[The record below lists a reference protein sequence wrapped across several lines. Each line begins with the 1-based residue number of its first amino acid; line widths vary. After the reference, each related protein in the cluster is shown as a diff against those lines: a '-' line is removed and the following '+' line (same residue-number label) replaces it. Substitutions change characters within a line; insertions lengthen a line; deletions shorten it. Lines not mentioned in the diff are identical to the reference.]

1 MAASMPKT
9 CLCCKTQI
17 TDQKSYR
24 CVYEDVGD
32 KFPYILWEAGIK
44 GSDYLCKFCLNKLNR
59 ITRIDEKIPTINV
72 ERRQILEALIKRFS
86 KDHDEGELTTQLRVR
101 DHLQRPRP
109 PLGKQKPS
117 NSCTFGSDCRHEGC
131 LGEDSEKGR
140 SLCMVAYRNELIIK
154 NWGLTSNI
162 TVYNC
167 TYVLAYDNSYFHIRR
182 LVLYKLI
189 LKCFTVKDS

>member
-17 TDQKSYR
+17 TDKKSYR

-32 KFPYILWEAGIK
+32 RFMYILWESGIK

-86 KDHDEGELTTQLRVR
+86 KDHDEGELTTPIKSK
-101 DHLQRPRP
+101 RPLAKTTTTPRKTETIKFLYIWFWLSSWRL
-109 PLGKQKPS
+109 LG
-117 NSCTFGSDCRHEGC
+117 
-131 LGEDSEKGR
+131 
-140 SLCMVAYRNELIIK
+140 
-154 NWGLTSNI
+154 
-162 TVYNC
+162 
-167 TYVLAYDNSYFHIRR
+167 RR
-182 LVLYKLI
+182 LWKSKKSMHGCIQKWTYY
-189 LKCFTVKDS
+189 

>member
-24 CVYEDVGD
+24 CVYKDVGD
-32 KFPYILWEAGIK
+32 MFTYILWEAGIK

-59 ITRIDEKIPTINV
+59 ITRIDEKIPTVNV
-72 ERRQILEALIKRFS
+72 ERRQNLEVLIKRFS
-86 KDHDEGELTTQLRVR
+86 KNHDEGELITQIKSKRPLAKTTTTA
-101 DHLQRPRP
+101 
-109 PLGKQKPS
+109 GKQKPS

-140 SLCMVAYRNELIIK
+140 SLCMVAYRNELIK

-182 LVLYKLI
+182 LILFKLI
-189 LKCFTVKDS
+189 LKCFTVKA